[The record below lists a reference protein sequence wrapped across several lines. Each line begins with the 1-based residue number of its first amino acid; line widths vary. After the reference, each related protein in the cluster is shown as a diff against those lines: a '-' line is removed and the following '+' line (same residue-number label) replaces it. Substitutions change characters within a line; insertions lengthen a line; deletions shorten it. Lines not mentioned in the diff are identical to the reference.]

1 MSSGAAEGLL
11 TGGPPPLCLQ
21 EVTGMPAQT
30 LQQPLSTVGVDPDL
44 EPARAAQLLL
54 DQGMPPEE
62 IRAVLGSLDP
72 RVVRR
77 HLELHRER
85 LVEELYERRRA
96 LASLERVLV
105 ARAQGRR
112 TEPSSSTV
120 QNGLCATSHGWP
132 SGSTKTP
139 E

>member
-1 MSSGAAEGLL
+1 
-11 TGGPPPLCLQ
+11 
-21 EVTGMPAQT
+21 MPAEE
-30 LQQPLSTVGVDPDL
+30 VD
-44 EPARAAQLLL
+44 
-54 DQGMPPEE
+54 
-62 IRAVLGSLDP
+62 AVLAADDP

-85 LVEELYERRRA
+85 LVEDLSEHRRT
-96 LASLERVLV
+96 LASLERALL
-105 ARAQGRR
+105 AGRQGRR

-132 SGSTKTP
+132 SGSTNTA